1 LFIGLASAVIVA
13 DVSGIR
19 VVGQLEG

>member
-1 LFIGLASAVIVA
+1 MIGLASVKC

-19 VVGQLEG
+19 SNF

>member
-1 LFIGLASAVIVA
+1 MIGLASAKC

-19 VVGQLEG
+19 SNF